1 MDNLVN
7 RQEIVALEAR
17 IKALENVVVSSVLQ
31 LRPPITSQLWPPDG
45 HLIIDDTIDVQQ
57 TRPNGKR
64 RFSIGSQPESCYSTN
79 KLPRYNFEEDD
90 VSDRYRTPSAG
101 NVTEVRCD
109 VLSSQLNSSDPWLP
123 FQCNNK
129 RGSLIAQIKR

>member
-1 MDNLVN
+1 MDSRVN
-7 RQEIVALEAR
+7 RQKIAALEAR
-17 IKALENVVVSSVLQ
+17 IKALENLVVSSGLQ
-31 LRPPITSQLWPPDG
+31 LRPPVTLQLLPPDG
-45 HLIIDDTIDVQQ
+45 HLTIDDTVDVQQ

-79 KLPRYNFEEDD
+79 KLPRYDFEEDD

-123 FQCNNK
+123 LQCNNK
-129 RGSLIAQIKR
+129 HGSLITQIKR